1 MKTKPKEYAQLLYA
15 LINEDKNK
23 NRKLD
28 QLLYGFLCLVNNQ
41 GDLGKIENIIR
52 EFELYYQKKEELL
65 TAEVVT
71 ARKLDEETVKEIKIF
86 LKKTRPEI
94 KNFELTEKVDP
105 SVLGGIKI
113 MAGDLFLDGTL
124 KRQLINLKN
133 SLIQ

>member
-15 LINEDKNK
+15 LIVDEKNK
-23 NRKLD
+23 GKELD
-28 QLLYGFLCLVNNQ
+28 QLLYGFLCLVESQ

-52 EFELYYQKKEELL
+52 EFETYYQKKEELL
-65 TAEVVT
+65 VAEVVT
-71 ARKLDEETVKEIKIF
+71 ARKIDEETAKEIEAY
-86 LKKTRPEI
+86 LKSVKPEA
-94 KNFELTEKVDP
+94 KNFELVERVDP

-113 MAGDLFLDGTL
+113 MAGDLFLDGTI